1 MIRNYLKIVL
11 RSLVK
16 RKIYTFVNV
25 LGLAIGITS
34 FVMIMLYIL
43 DELGYDKHHG
53 KADSIYRVCMIYDFE
68 GVGEN
73 SASMPFPVAF
83 TLKEEYPDMISQAVR
98 LFNFQSNRNLL
109 EYGEQKFNESRIY
122 FADSTF
128 FSMFDAEFIAGDP
141 ATALNES
148 GSIVMTESMAKK
160 YFREEEALGK
170 MMKLETQMPLKVTG
184 VVKDAPLQTHF
195 HYDFLISMSSA
206 GKAFSGRLPKTWVWN
221 PCWTY
226 IELAKGVNPDDL
238 EANFPSFI
246 QKYYYDA
253 ERESITMYLQRL
265 TDIHLHSRLD
275 YELEPNGNYSYV
287 VVLSVIAV
295 FLLLI
300 ASINFMN
307 LSTATAGSRA
317 REIGIRKVTGADRF
331 ALFIQFIGESL
342 FLTLLAMVLSLIMIE
357 LLLPLFNMY
366 TGKEIGFNRLLNAD
380 NLLLLVLLWLL
391 LGILSGAYPAVYLS
405 SFRPITVLKGTMGL
419 ESKSGFARKILVI
432 FQFTISIALIIG
444 TIVIFRQVQYLR
456 KAELGFNPKNI
467 ILLPIQ
473 RTGVAN
479 VFPTFKDEILSNP
492 DVLSVTF
499 VDDIV
504 GAAHNTH
511 EFRHKGMQED
521 EWRFYPALVVGD
533 DFAKTF
539 EIEIVAGRDYYTK
552 NQQDA
557 MKGILINEAMVK
569 HLGWN
574 SNEEALGEKFRSLS
588 GDERIVGVFRDFQAT
603 SLREPSGPFVLNMKE
618 NPGEIRFFMKYAAIR
633 VSGKN
638 MQETLAFLEK
648 TWQHYEENKPFE
660 YTILQKELAGLYKD
674 ESNLGILSLVFTVL
688 ILFVAAMG
696 LFGLAS
702 FMAEK
707 RTKEIGI
714 RKVMGASVL
723 NILVLLQKDFA
734 RLIVIAMV
742 VAWPLAY
749 FLIQELF
756 LNQFSVRV
764 PFNPWVFLLSGLG
777 ALVISLLIISWRA
790 VTASLI
796 NPVETLKYE

>member
-1 MIRNYLKIVL
+1 MIRNYLKILL

-16 RKIYTFVNV
+16 RKVYTLVNV

-34 FVMIMLYIL
+34 FILIMLYVL
-43 DELGYDKHHG
+43 DEMSFDRYQK

-83 TLKEEYPDMISQAVR
+83 TLKDEYPDMVTEAVR
-98 LFNFQSNRNLL
+98 VFNFQSNRNLV
-109 EYGEQKFNESRIY
+109 EYNDLKFNESRIF

-128 FSMFDAEFIAGDP
+128 FRLFDYEFISGDP
-141 ATALNES
+141 VTALNEPS
-148 GSIVMTESMAKK
+148 CIVITESMAKK
-160 YFREEEALGK
+160 YFKDEDPLGK
-170 MMKLETQMPLKVTG
+170 MLKFEGQFPLKVTG
-184 VVKDAPLQTHF
+184 VIHDVPLQTHF
-195 HYDFLISMSSA
+195 RFDFIASLSSLNR
-206 GKAFSGRLPKTWVWN
+206 AFGGRMPKTWVWN

-226 IELAKGVNPDDL
+226 IELAKGVNPADL
-238 EANFPSFI
+238 EAKFPGFI
-246 QKYYYDA
+246 EKFYYDA
-253 ERESITMYLQRL
+253 QRESITMYLQQL
-265 TDIHLHSRLD
+265 KDIHLHSRLD
-275 YELEPNGNYSYV
+275 YELEPNGNYSYI

-317 REIGIRKVTGADRF
+317 REIGIRKVTGADRIN
-331 ALFIQFIGESL
+331 LFIQFIGESL
-342 FLTLLAMVLSLIMIE
+342 FLTLLAMVLSLILIE
-357 LLLPLFNMY
+357 LFLPLFNLY
-366 TGKEIGFNRLLNAD
+366 TGKDISFNHLFNLKYLLD
-380 NLLLLVLLWLL
+380 LLGLWLF
-391 LGILSGAYPAVYLS
+391 LGLLSGAYPAIYLS
-405 SFRPITVLKGTMGL
+405 SFKPITVLKGTMGS
-419 ESKSGFARKILVI
+419 EARSGMARKVLVI

-444 TIVIFRQVQYLR
+444 TMVIFRQVNYLR

-467 ILLPIQ
+467 ILLPIF

-479 VFPTFKDEILSNP
+479 VFPTFKEEILRNP
-492 DVLSVTF
+492 DISSVTT

-504 GAAHNTH
+504 GASHNTH
-511 EFRHKGMQED
+511 EFRHKGMSED

-533 DFAKTF
+533 DFVKTF
-539 EIEIVAGRDYYTK
+539 EIEIVAGRDYYAK
-552 NQQDA
+552 NQMDPVNS
-557 MKGILINEAMVK
+557 ILINEAMVK
-569 HLGWN
+569 HLGWA
-574 SNEEALGEKFRSLS
+574 SNEEALGERFRSLS
-588 GDERIVGVFRDFQAT
+588 GEEKIIGVFRDFQAT

-618 NPGEIRFFMKYAAIR
+618 RPGEIMFFMKYAAIR
-633 VSGKN
+633 TSGKN
-638 MQETLAFLEK
+638 MKETLAFLEK
-648 TWQHYEENKPFE
+648 TWGRFEENRPFDYKVLE
-660 YTILQKELAGLYKD
+660 TELKDLYKD
-674 ESNLGILSLVFTVL
+674 ETNLGILSLSFTIL
-688 ILFVAAMG
+688 ILFVAALG

-714 RKVMGASVL
+714 RKVMGATVL

-734 RLIVIAMV
+734 KLIVIAMV

-756 LNQFSVRV
+756 LKQFAVQV
-764 PFNPWVFLLSGLG
+764 PFNAWIFILAGIG
-777 ALVISLLIISWRA
+777 ALAISLLIIAWRA

-796 NPVETLKYE
+796 NPVDTLKYE